1 MSEIENSE
9 QIQRPEGDEE
19 TGKTRGRPGPPIP
32 RGQKEKNLG
41 RAARP
46 GFRDPANAR
55 SKASKKG
62 GKKRRR

>member
-1 MSEIENSE
+1 MSEIESSENSE
-9 QIQRPEGDEE
+9 HPEGGE
-19 TGKTRGRPGPPIP
+19 KRRGRLGPPIP

-55 SKASKKG
+55 SKASKKA